1 MTPGGITGT
10 DERKSGSI
18 DTAAGTTRMILF
30 HVETLDFDKPD
41 VRSRAWL
48 PVLALHRAGLAAKV
62 VAGDV
67 PSEGL
72 SSAKCLVLAGGVSGH
87 ALSVAQKAAASRI
100 PIILDI
106 GSVEILNES
115 LTGQQRPQLIEI
127 AALAVVV
134 TAGNEALAR
143 HVEDVLGV
151 TDALVAPDP
160 IDIEDG
166 LLAGLRADPGAMLRA
181 VGRWIDLAAR
191 DGVTRLRRRRAN
203 ETGRKRILWFGAG
216 RRPSGEDGVAE
227 LLLAACDLADLAE
240 KMPIQ
245 LEVVGRSPRA
255 SRRFLKQL
263 PVPINFYRYSP
274 WRVRQRLRR
283 ADLCVLPCGGD
294 VQSLGRSTKRAG
306 LASAL
311 GVPVVAGAP
320 TSSLL
325 PAMRA
330 ALTDRTHRGDHRND
344 ARPVAAAWRQATETA
359 QAAARQGR
367 VGGITLRAESKLRV
381 LLLLQQFQDIDL
393 IVPVAEAASVQPD
406 IEVRLAVLS
415 KIAVPASRRLRTL
428 LRNGVQIELW
438 HGADLLGNRIGLER
452 FAADVAVNA
461 SEGPGIGARFARAFV
476 AASRAAG
483 ARVLTLQHG
492 LDNGGLT
499 FGPRIHADGI
509 MGDLVLTW
517 GGAHRLTEA
526 APPEVKAKAI
536 PVGCPKRVFHR
547 SDFADFPHA
556 DRPFIAVFENLHWRR
571 YSDAYRERFAR
582 DLAATAEAAPE
593 TSFLVKPHMGGQ
605 WFVRGG
611 SNAPLPSNVEI
622 AHPGTERW
630 RRFTADAFLAHASAV
645 ITTPSTIALDAARYG
660 VPAALVTY
668 GIDAQNYHP
677 LQRLEQVADWL
688 AFVDQI
694 RRGSYDRKQLEAFF
708 ADAVVPGDAVS
719 RILTIIRMA
728 GARRSPA
735 EMLATLQA
743 MPHSLAAS

>member
-1 MTPGGITGT
+1 
-10 DERKSGSI
+10 
-18 DTAAGTTRMILF
+18 MILF
-30 HVETLDFDKPD
+30 HVETLDFDTPD
-41 VRSRAWL
+41 LRSRAWL
-48 PVLALHRAGLAAKV
+48 PVLSLRRAGLAAKV

-67 PSEGL
+67 SSERLGG
-72 SSAKCLVLAGGVSGH
+72 AKCLILTGGASSH
-87 ALSVAQKAAASRI
+87 ALSVAQKAAAARI
-100 PIILDI
+100 PIVLDV

-115 LTGQQRPQLIEI
+115 LAGPHRQELIEI
-127 AALAVVV
+127 VALTAIV
-134 TAGNEALAR
+134 TAGNETLAR
-143 HVEDVLGV
+143 HVEQVLGV
-151 TDALVAPDP
+151 KGVLVAPDP

-166 LLAGLRADPGAMLRA
+166 LLAGLRADPGATLRA
-181 VGRWIDLAAR
+181 VGKWIDSAAR
-191 DGVTRLRRRRAN
+191 DGVARLRRRRTVT
-203 ETGRKRILWFGAG
+203 TGRKRILWFGDG
-216 RRPSGEDGVAE
+216 SRPNGEGGVAE
-227 LLLAACDLADLAE
+227 LLLAACDLADLAGE
-240 KMPIQ
+240 TPIQ
-245 LEVVGRSPRA
+245 LEVVGRSPRTA
-255 SRRFLKQL
+255 RRFLKQL
-263 PVPINFYRYSP
+263 PVPTTFYRYAP
-274 WRVRQRLRR
+274 WRARQRLRG
-283 ADLCVLPCGGD
+283 ADLCLLPGGCD
-294 VQSLGRSTKRAG
+294 VPSLGRSPRRAV

-311 GVPVVAGAP
+311 GVPVVAGP
-320 TSSLL
+320 PMSSLL

-330 ALTDRTHRGDHRND
+330 ALTERTHRSNHKDD
-344 ARPVAAAWRQATETA
+344 AGFVTAAWRQAIETA
-359 QAAARQGR
+359 QETTTPRRAGAI
-367 VGGITLRAESKLRV
+367 VSRAESKLRV
-381 LLLLQQFQDIDL
+381 LLLVQQFQDIDL
-393 IVPVAEAASVQPD
+393 IVPVAEAAGAQPD
-406 IEVRLAVLS
+406 IEVCVAVLS
-415 KIAVPASRRLRTL
+415 KIAVPASRRLRAL
-428 LRNGVQIELW
+428 CGNGARIEFW
-438 HGADLLGNRIGLER
+438 HGADLLENRIEAER
-452 FAADVAVNA
+452 FAMDVAVNA
-461 SEGPGIGARFARAFV
+461 SEGPGVGARFARAFV
-476 AASRAAG
+476 AASRGAG

-499 FGPRIHADGI
+499 FGPRIRADGI

-517 GGAHRLTEA
+517 GGTHRLTDA

-571 YSDAYRERFAR
+571 YSDAYRERFVR

-677 LQRLEQVADWL
+677 LQRLEQFADWP

-694 RRGSYDRKQLEAFF
+694 RRGSYDRRQLEAFF
-708 ADAVVPGDAVS
+708 ADAVVPGDAVA

-728 GARRSPA
+728 GARRSPS
-735 EMLATLQA
+735 EMLSALQA
-743 MPHSLAAS
+743 TPHSLAAS